1 MISEGNKCKE
11 KQLRERAGK
20 MGDMATNFAAVVLVT
35 DQPRNVTAVGDQKVE
50 PLRFGWQP
58 RQERRGRK
66 VLTLDASPLSPH
78 FGF

>member
-1 MISEGNKCKE
+1 
-11 KQLRERAGK
+11 
-20 MGDMATNFAAVVLVT
+20 MGCMMLQRGTAAACNFTKFVVVVLLR

-50 PLRFGWQP
+50 PVCFGWWP
-58 RQERRGRK
+58 RQERRGMM